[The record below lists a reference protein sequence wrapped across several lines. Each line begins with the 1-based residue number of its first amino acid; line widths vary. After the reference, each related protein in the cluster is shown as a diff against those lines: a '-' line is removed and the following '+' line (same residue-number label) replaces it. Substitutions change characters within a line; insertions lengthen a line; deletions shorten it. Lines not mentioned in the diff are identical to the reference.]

1 MGKWGEPGGLPRGF
15 KRGLLEGSL
24 GAGLGFVWLCWELN
38 PEYVRLLLQQT
49 EIHEGW

>member
-1 MGKWGEPGGLPRGF
+1 MGKGGSLGGCQGDL
-15 KRGLLEGSL
+15 KELLQGSL

-38 PEYVRLLLQQT
+38 PEYVRLLLQQP